1 MATETMVCLRRALDS
16 TSWTTSMHQL
26 AYETWAMYAV
36 ADVSKR
42 LEEIQLLQT
51 FAWYFSSL
59 FAMTDAI
66 ECFKQI

>member
-1 MATETMVCLRRALDS
+1 MPKKSVGQYFLDN
-16 TSWTTSMHQL
+16 QDNQ
-26 AYETWAMYAV
+26 AYETWAMYVV